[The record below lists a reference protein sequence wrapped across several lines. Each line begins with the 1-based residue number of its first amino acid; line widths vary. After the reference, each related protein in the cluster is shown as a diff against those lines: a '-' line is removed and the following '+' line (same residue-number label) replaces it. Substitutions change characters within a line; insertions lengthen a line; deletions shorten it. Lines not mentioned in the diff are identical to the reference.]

1 MMVDQYG
8 NPRDWFNQLDRI
20 NTRIDNIEGRKYTK
34 TDNNIKLQIR
44 MMLPEKVYSEAIT
57 SFKNYS
63 SLILKKLKKEIK
75 LFYRRMRR
83 TIRLRK

>member
-1 MMVDQYG
+1 MVDQYG

-44 MMLPEKVYSEAIT
+44 MMLPEKVYSEVIT